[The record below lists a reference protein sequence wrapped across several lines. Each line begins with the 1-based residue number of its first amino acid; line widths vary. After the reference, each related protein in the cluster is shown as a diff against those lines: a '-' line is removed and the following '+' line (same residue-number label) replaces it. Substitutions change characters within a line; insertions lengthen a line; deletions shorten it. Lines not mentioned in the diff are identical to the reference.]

1 MRNSL
6 QPLLLQWRQNPRLRL
21 GGLLA
26 WAILSGYGVLLLGDY
41 RDQLGEDYA
50 RQQQRLGKML
60 ELSKQTQWPER
71 ADEARVK
78 LRTFEEML
86 WEAESKGLAQATVQS
101 WFNRRL
107 RKAGLQ
113 HLKIDT
119 ELADEV
125 LGGKGM
131 WQVTANL
138 DGVLDRAQLVEL
150 LGLLELHD
158 KLITIEQIK
167 ITRIRNGFRAIL
179 QVRAWFQ
186 GAAASLGVDVLR

>member
-1 MRNSL
+1 M
-6 QPLLLQWRQNPRLRL
+6 
-21 GGLLA
+21 
-26 WAILSGYGVLLLGDY
+26 
-41 RDQLGEDYA
+41 
-50 RQQQRLGKML
+50 
-60 ELSKQTQWPER
+60 
-71 ADEARVK
+71 
-78 LRTFEEML
+78 
-86 WEAESKGLAQATVQS
+86 QS

-138 DGVLDRAQLVEL
+138 DGVLDRAQLVKL

-167 ITRIRNGFRAIL
+167 VTRIRRGFRAIL

-186 GAAASLGVDVLR
+186 GTTAPLVAEVSR

>member
-1 MRNSL
+1 MRDSI
-6 QPLLLQWRQNPRLRL
+6 QQLLGEWRRNPRLRL
-21 GGLLA
+21 GGLLVC
-26 WAILSGYGVLLLGDY
+26 AILSGFGVLMIGDY
-41 RDQLGEDYA
+41 RDQLQEDYT
-50 RQQQRLGKML
+50 RQQIRLRKML
-60 ELSKQTQWPER
+60 DLSKQEQWPDR
-71 ADEARVK
+71 ADEARVQL
-78 LRTFEEML
+78 LRFEELL
-86 WEAESKGLAQATVQS
+86 WKAESKGLAQATVQS
-101 WFNRRL
+101 WFSRRL
-107 RKAGLQ
+107 GKAGLQ

-125 LGGKGM
+125 AGGKGM